1 MNVKQNRK
9 RLTDI
14 EKKLVVT
21 TGEKEEGR
29 DRLGVWD

>member
-1 MNVKQNRK
+1 MFQYN
-9 RLTDI
+9 RLTDL
-14 EKKLVVT
+14 ENELKV